1 MFQYNPPLPGQRA
14 SPYERP
20 QQSNNKPGMGGS
32 GGGSG
37 VIPSLVDQGA
47 MRGYGHAAPG
57 SSQPGPPRPVPS
69 TKNNFKL
76 RRSIAPKPPV
86 TILVELLAGKSQA
99 TWKFID
105 NPEDLEYDEAMEEAG
120 QIFTCQVD
128 FGDETYTGSA
138 SSKNEAKNVASEQA
152 IKAIVSRKCYE
163 RVQNKN
169 NEDPTPWGALASLA
183 LHKLYSDWQSQGYV
197 MPADLTNVPGSS
209 GALPGSGNPAPR
221 VPGAPVEQTDKH
233 PVQLLNELNKKAV
246 EYEMTAKVG
255 EGPNAVFVME
265 CKIDDKTFKGQAKNK
280 KDAKRD
286 CALKAL
292 EAVHQITYP
301 S

>member
-1 MFQYNPPLPGQRA
+1 MFQYNPPLPGQR
-14 SPYERP
+14 P
-20 QQSNNKPGMGGS
+20 QQPNNPGTGMT
-32 GGGSG
+32 
-37 VIPSLVDQGA
+37 PSLVDQGA
-47 MRGYGHAAPG
+47 MRGYGHAPPG
-57 SSQPGPPRPVPS
+57 SSQPGPPKPVPS

-86 TILVELLAGKSQA
+86 TILVELLAGKSQP

-105 NPEDLEYDEAMEEAG
+105 NPEDLEYDDAMEEAG

-128 FGDETYTGSA
+128 FGDESFTGSA
-138 SSKNEAKNVASEQA
+138 SSKNDAKNVASEQA
-152 IKAIVSRKCYE
+152 IKALLTKKCYE
-163 RVQNKN
+163 RVQNRN

-183 LHKLYSDWQSQGYV
+183 LHKLYNDWQSQGYI
-197 MPADLTNVPGSS
+197 MPSDLTNVPGSS
-209 GALPGSGNPAPR
+209 DNNKGTGNPAPR
-221 VPGAPVEQTDKH
+221 VPGAPVEPTDKH

-246 EYEMTAKVG
+246 EYEVVAKVG
-255 EGPNAVFVME
+255 EGPTAVFVME
-265 CKIDDKTFKGQAKNK
+265 CKIEDKTYKGQAKNK